1 MYSQGRW
8 WMMADREIRDMMCV
22 CVCVSVSVSVSVFV
36 GECVSVLV

>member
-1 MYSQGRW
+1 
-8 WMMADREIRDMMCV
+8 MADREIRDMMCV